1 MIDKTNGPNVEKHLD
16 MHIKNQVVP
25 RTKSI
30 GSSKIIVGY
39 RVQIFCNRSKI
50 DNIEAPFNNHR
61 SAFRLVKNLIQTK
74 KDILACIKEEKL
86 ATNLLHIKHALR
98 L

>member
-16 MHIKNQVVP
+16 MHIKNHGVP

-39 RVQIFCNRSKI
+39 RVQIF
-50 DNIEAPFNNHR
+50 
-61 SAFRLVKNLIQTK
+61 
-74 KDILACIKEEKL
+74 
-86 ATNLLHIKHALR
+86 
-98 L
+98 